1 MVEPTARSRLLAAVS
16 VAQLATGVAGMALA
30 LRRRYPYDVLW
41 MHGRADA
48 IARDTIVK
56 GTALSAPVSNLLAQ
70 AALTVLVARRPSRG
84 AARAL
89 GGLGALQVAGYLGE
103 RFVRRRLRPSGW
115 DAVESPLVL
124 AGIGLAGAMAALGRQ
139 VQQTGRA
146 CPAAEP
152 DPGPPW
158 RGAWPL
164 GSRRFAA
171 RRPAVPRSRP
181 GPTAGGVLRTERR
194 ARQPHRAG
202 PTVRAPDAQAHG
214 QTLHRLCGEPQAW
227 AAGRVDHWGPG
238 RPLRP
243 GHRQRI
249 PRPGSLEGISTG
261 GSIAQQFAIDHP
273 QLVRRL
279 VLAATACR
287 FSPHG
292 REVQRRFAAL
302 TPAGRSRRAYATL
315 GPTLAA
321 TAAGGRAFAALMWLF
336 GASQRVEDPSDMLVT
351 VAAEDAFDA
360 SPELGRITAPT
371 LMVAGGRDRFYSPE
385 LFWDTAE
392 RIPNAR
398 LRPVPG
404 QGPRRRDD
412 PQASH
417 PRDGRLPARRRP
429 AGNLTAAA
437 FIALSWQR
445 PPGPGRPRT

>member
-16 VAQLATGVAGMALA
+16 VAQLATGVAGMAVA

-48 IARDTIVK
+48 IARDTILK
-56 GTALSAPVSNLLAQ
+56 GTALSAPVSNLLVQ
-70 AALTVLVARRPSRG
+70 AALTVVVARRPSPG

-103 RFVRRRLRPSGW
+103 RLVRRRLRPSGW

-139 VQQTGRA
+139 VQQPDGPVRPPSPIRARRGGGRGRSVREGSLHGGLPYLA
-146 CPAAEP
+146 VGQ
-152 DPGPPW
+152 GPPLVVFS
-158 RGAWPL
+158 GLSAEHANPTGL
-164 GSRRFAA
+164 ARRFELQTLKPMARHFTVYA
-171 RRPAVPRSRP
+171 VNRRPGLP
-181 GPTAGGVLRTERR
+181 AGSTIGDL
-194 ARQPHRAG
+194 AG
-202 PTVRAPDAQAHG
+202 HYAQAIAHEF
-214 QTLHRLCGEPQAW
+214 Q
-227 AAGRVDHWGPG
+227 GPVA
-238 RPLRP
+238 
-243 GHRQRI
+243 I
-249 PRPGSLEGISTG
+249 EGISTG

-273 QLVRRL
+273 HLVRRL

-287 FSPHG
+287 LSPHG
-292 REVQRRFAAL
+292 REVQRRFAEL
-302 TPAGRSRRAYATL
+302 TQQGRSRRAYATL

-321 TAAGGRAFAALMWLF
+321 TAAGGRFFAGLMWLF

-360 SPELGRITAPT
+360 CPELGRITAPT

-398 LRPVPG
+398 LALYQDKGHAGVMTHKPAIREIVDFLRADDQPG
-404 QGPRRRDD
+404 
-412 PQASH
+412 
-417 PRDGRLPARRRP
+417 
-429 AGNLTAAA
+429 T
-437 FIALSWQR
+437 
-445 PPGPGRPRT
+445 